1 MGSYDK
7 NHVTEWKQQN
17 RIEAFKASFSGI
29 KILVREEVNFKIH
42 LMITVLVVILG
53 FVFEISIVE
62 WFVVLLLIGQVL
74 ALEAINSAI
83 EAVVD
88 MVAGTKWHPL
98 AKKSKDIAAAA
109 VVIDAM
115 IAVIIGCII
124 FMPHIIS
131 LFSER

>member
-7 NHVTEWKQQN
+7 KHITEWKQQN
-17 RIEAFKASFSGI
+17 RIEAFKASFLGI
-29 KILVREEVNFKIH
+29 QVLIKEEVNFKIH
-42 LMITVLVVILG
+42 LMITVLVVSLG
-53 FVFEISIVE
+53 FLFEISKIE
-62 WFVVLLLIGQVL
+62 WLVVLLLIGQVL

-88 MVAGTKWHPL
+88 MVVGTQWHSL

-109 VVIDAM
+109 VMLTAM

-124 FMPHIIS
+124 FMPHIIA